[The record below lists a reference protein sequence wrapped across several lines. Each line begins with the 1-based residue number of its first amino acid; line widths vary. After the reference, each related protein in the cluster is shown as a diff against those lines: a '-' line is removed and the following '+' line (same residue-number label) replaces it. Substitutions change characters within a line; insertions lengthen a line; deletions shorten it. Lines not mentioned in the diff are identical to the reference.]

1 MLGSLLPRG
10 AAALV
15 LSLALWSPLRP
26 VESWSPVLPR
36 ARRLRSHSGYA
47 QGRIEVMAGAS
58 TVEEGDLPNEAGAY
72 YGGDR
77 GSPDG
82 GGGVGGADC
91 GRDPN
96 VVLTNWV
103 DELEV
108 FSAEATADSDAS
120 GRDLA
125 QPADAGRLRRHCK
138 WLWEVLSAD
147 GRLSHLDADGL
158 ASVQRALAMRV
169 AQVSQH
175 THAAAARDDAVRSR
189 PPRLASLRPDLPVLS
204 RSLNLSFYPMAA
216 VGGAGRAGR
225 PAE

>member
-1 MLGSLLPRG
+1 MLGALLPRG
-10 AAALV
+10 AAAALA
-15 LSLALWSPLRP
+15 LSLALWPPLRP

-47 QGRIEVMAGAS
+47 QGRIEVMAATGAS
-58 TVEEGDLPNEAGAY
+58 AVEEGALPNEAGAY
-72 YGGDR
+72 YGGGR

-91 GRDPN
+91 GREPN

-108 FSAEATADSDAS
+108 FNAEATADS

-175 THAAAARDDAVRSR
+175 TRAAAARDDAVRLR
-189 PPRLASLRPDLPVLS
+189 PPRLASLLTPAPRPALP
-204 RSLNLSFYPMAA
+204 RSLSIFRSFSLYH
-216 VGGAGRAGR
+216 GGGRRRWAS
-225 PAE
+225 